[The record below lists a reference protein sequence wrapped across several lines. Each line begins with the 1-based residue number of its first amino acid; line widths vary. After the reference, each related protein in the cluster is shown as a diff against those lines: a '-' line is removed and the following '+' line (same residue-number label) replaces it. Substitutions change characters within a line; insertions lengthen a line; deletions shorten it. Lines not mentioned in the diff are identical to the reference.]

1 MPCRV
6 CSTDTPAHRPRAPGH
21 VETDQNVT
29 TLIDE
34 LRSAHL
40 LASLSEAQLER
51 VAKKARHLNLDE
63 GKVLFS
69 QGDPADRFYFL
80 LRGQV
85 KLYRLS
91 AEGNE
96 KIIEIVGPGHTF
108 AEALMFL
115 ARPRYP
121 VSCAALMPAE
131 LIAIDAADFTA
142 MLRDSVETCIML
154 LGELSQRLRGLI
166 AEIDRLSL
174 QSATCRVAG
183 YLLAKAPSDA
193 DEYQLEVPK
202 GVVASRLSVKPET
215 FSRIIKHLS
224 ESGIISVHGG
234 LIRILDRVAL
244 RREAEAYA
252 ALDDATES
260 AFQAPCE

>member
-1 MPCRV
+1 M
-6 CSTDTPAHRPRAPGH
+6 
-21 VETDQNVT
+21 Q
-29 TLIDE
+29 LIDE
-34 LRSAHL
+34 LRSAYL
-40 LASLSEAQLER
+40 FASLSPAQLER
-51 VAKKARHLNLDE
+51 VAKKARHVHLDE

-69 QGDPADRFYFL
+69 QGDQADRFFFL
-80 LRGQV
+80 LKGQV

-91 AEGNE
+91 TEGNE

-115 ARPRYP
+115 SRPRYP
-121 VSCAALMPAE
+121 VSCAALSPAE
-131 LIAIDAADFTA
+131 LLAIDAADFTA
-142 MLRDSVETCIML
+142 MLRDSVDTCMML

-183 YLLAKAPSDA
+183 YLLAKAPADA

-224 ESGIISVHGG
+224 EGRIISVHGG
-234 LIRILDRVAL
+234 LIRILDRAAL
-244 RREAEAYA
+244 RREAEAYG
-252 ALDDATES
+252 ALADVVEGP
-260 AFQAPCE
+260 FKAPCD

>member
-1 MPCRV
+1 M
-6 CSTDTPAHRPRAPGH
+6 
-21 VETDQNVT
+21 Q
-29 TLIDE
+29 LIDE
-34 LRSAHL
+34 LRSAYL
-40 LASLSEAQLER
+40 LASLSPAQLER
-51 VAKKARHLNLDE
+51 VAKKARHVHLDE

-69 QGDPADRFYFL
+69 QGDPADRFFFL
-80 LRGQV
+80 LKGQV

-115 ARPRYP
+115 SRPRYP
-121 VSCAALMPAE
+121 VSCAALSPAE

-142 MLRDSVETCIML
+142 MLHGSVDTCMML

-183 YLLAKAPSDA
+183 YLLANAPADA

-224 ESGIISVHGG
+224 DGRIISVHGG
-234 LIRILDRVAL
+234 LIRILDRAAL
-244 RREAEAYA
+244 RREAEAYGTLA
-252 ALDDATES
+252 DVVEG
-260 AFQAPCE
+260 AFKSPCD

>member
-1 MPCRV
+1 MP
-6 CSTDTPAHRPRAPGH
+6 
-21 VETDQNVT
+21 
-29 TLIDE
+29 LIDE
-34 LRSAHL
+34 LRSAYL
-40 LASLSEAQLER
+40 LASLSSAQLER
-51 VAKKARHLNLDE
+51 VAKKARHVHLDE

-69 QGDPADRFYFL
+69 QGDPADRFFFL
-80 LRGQV
+80 LKGQV

-115 ARPRYP
+115 SRPRYP
-121 VSCAALMPAE
+121 VCCAALSPAE

-142 MLRDSVETCIML
+142 MLRDSVDTCMML

-183 YLLAKAPSDA
+183 YLLAKAPADA

-215 FSRIIKHLS
+215 LSRIIKHLS
-224 ESGIISVHGG
+224 DARIISVHGG
-234 LIRILDRVAL
+234 LIRILDRAAL
-244 RREAEAYA
+244 RREAEAYG
-252 ALDDATES
+252 ALADVVEGP
-260 AFQAPCE
+260 FKAPCD

>member
-1 MPCRV
+1 ML
-6 CSTDTPAHRPRAPGH
+6 
-21 VETDQNVT
+21 
-29 TLIDE
+29 LIDE
-34 LRSAHL
+34 LRSAYL
-40 LASLSEAQLER
+40 LASLSPEQLER
-51 VAKKARHLNLDE
+51 VARKARHISLEE

-69 QGDPADRFYFL
+69 QGDPADRFFFL
-80 LRGQV
+80 LSGQV

-115 ARPRYP
+115 SRPRYP
-121 VSCAALMPAE
+121 VSCAALAPAE
-131 LIAIDAADFTA
+131 LIAIDAPDFTA
-142 MLRDSVETCIML
+142 MLRGSVDTCMML

-183 YLLAKAPSDA
+183 YLLSKAPPDA
-193 DEYQLEVPK
+193 DEYQLDVPK

-215 FSRIIKHLS
+215 FSRIVKHLS
-224 ESGIISVHGG
+224 DTGTIAVHGG
-234 LIRILDRVAL
+234 LIRILDRSAL
-244 RREAEAYA
+244 RHEAEVYGSLA
-252 ALDDATES
+252 DSVES
-260 AFQAPCE
+260 AFRSPCG

>member
-1 MPCRV
+1 MTV
-6 CSTDTPAHRPRAPGH
+6 
-21 VETDQNVT
+21 
-29 TLIDE
+29 IDE
-34 LRSAHL
+34 LRSAYL
-40 LASLSEAQLER
+40 LANLSPEQFER
-51 VAKKARHLNLDE
+51 VARKARHVSLGE

-69 QGDPADRFYFL
+69 QGDPAERFFFL
-80 LRGQV
+80 LQGQV

-121 VSCAALMPAE
+121 VSCAALAPAE

-142 MLRDSVETCIML
+142 MLRESVDTCMML

-183 YLLAKAPSDA
+183 YLLAKAPADA
-193 DEYQLEVPK
+193 DEYQLDVPK

-215 FSRIIKHLS
+215 FSRIVKHLS
-224 ESGIISVHGG
+224 DSGIIAVHGG
-234 LIRILDRVAL
+234 LIRILDRNAL
-244 RREAEAYA
+244 RHEAEAYGTLA
-252 ALDDATES
+252 DAVES
-260 AFQAPCE
+260 PFGPPCA

>member
-1 MPCRV
+1 MP
-6 CSTDTPAHRPRAPGH
+6 
-21 VETDQNVT
+21 
-29 TLIDE
+29 LIDE
-34 LRSAHL
+34 LRSAYL
-40 LASLSEAQLER
+40 LANLSPEQLDR
-51 VAKKARHLNLDE
+51 VARRARHVKLEE

-69 QGDPADRFYFL
+69 QGDPADRFFFL
-80 LRGQV
+80 LSGQL

-115 ARPRYP
+115 SRPRYP
-121 VSCAALMPAE
+121 VSCAALAPSD

-142 MLRDSVETCIML
+142 MLRGSVDTCMML

-183 YLLAKAPSDA
+183 YLLSKAPADA
-193 DEYQLEVPK
+193 DEYQLDVPK
-202 GVVASRLSVKPET
+202 GVVASRLSVKPES
-215 FSRIIKHLS
+215 FSRIVRHLRDG
-224 ESGIISVHGG
+224 GILAVHGG
-234 LIRILDRVAL
+234 LIRILDRGAL
-244 RREAEAYA
+244 RREAEAYGTLA
-252 ALDDATES
+252 DSVES
-260 AFQAPCE
+260 AFRPPCG

>member
-1 MPCRV
+1 MPL
-6 CSTDTPAHRPRAPGH
+6 T
-21 VETDQNVT
+21 E
-29 TLIDE
+29 E

-40 LASLSEAQLER
+40 FANLSPEQLEQVGR
-51 VAKKARHLNLDE
+51 KARHIALEE

-69 QGDPADRFYFL
+69 QGEPADRFFFL

-96 KIIEIVGPGHTF
+96 KIIEIVGAGHTF

-115 ARPRYP
+115 SRPRYP
-121 VSCAALMPAE
+121 VSCAALAPAE
-131 LIAIDAADFTA
+131 VIAVDAADFTA
-142 MLRDSVETCIML
+142 MLRGSVDTCMML

-174 QSATCRVAG
+174 QSATCRIAG
-183 YLLAKAPSDA
+183 YLLSKAPPDT
-193 DEYQLEVPK
+193 DEYQLDVPK

-215 FSRIIKHLS
+215 FSRIVKHLS
-224 ESGIISVHGG
+224 DERIIAVHGG
-234 LIRILDRVAL
+234 LIRILDRRAL
-244 RREAEAYA
+244 RREAEAYGTFA
-252 ALDDATES
+252 DSVES
-260 AFQAPCE
+260 AFRPR